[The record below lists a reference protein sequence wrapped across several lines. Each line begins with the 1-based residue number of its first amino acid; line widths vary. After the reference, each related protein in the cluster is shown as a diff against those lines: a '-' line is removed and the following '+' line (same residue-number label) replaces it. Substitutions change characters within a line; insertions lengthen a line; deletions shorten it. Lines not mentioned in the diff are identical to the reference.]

1 MDKILSK
8 DDLLITKIINFY
20 NNIDNLNIFLEIV
33 LQKNKISLRLL
44 DWLVTNFSKKN
55 NICYL
60 LNNENYYVFKGY
72 KSQLKAYS
80 KKYCDPFCRRE
91 RVLLDYSET
100 NNIQLIYNIE
110 FNNELNN
117 ELNNKNKI
125 ITTIGQLNFFKYA
138 ISHGIIEY
146 IKNNLILI
154 ENDMNDTLKEREY
167 EKKFINISNI
177 KRKELSKSGNKSVN
191 ITIVNAVIK
200 FI

>member
-20 NNIDNLNIFLEIV
+20 NNSTNLNIFLEIV

-44 DWLVTNFSKKN
+44 DWFVTNFSKKN

-80 KKYCDPFCRRE
+80 KKHCDPFCRRD
-91 RVLLDYSET
+91 RIVFDYSDI
-100 NNIQLIYNIE
+100 NNIKLIYN
-110 FNNELNN
+110 NHLNN
-117 ELNNKNKI
+117 DSNNKNKI

-138 ISHGIIEY
+138 ISHEIIEY
-146 IKNNLILI
+146 VKNNLILI

>member
-1 MDKILSK
+1 MDQISSK
-8 DDLLITKIINFY
+8 DDLLINKIINFY
-20 NNIDNLNIFLEIV
+20 KIKNNLNIFLETV

-44 DWLVTNFSKKN
+44 DWFVTNYSKKN
-55 NICYL
+55 NSCYL

-80 KKYCDPFCRRE
+80 KKYCDPFCRRD
-91 RVLLDYSET
+91 RIVFDYSDT
-100 NNIQLIYNIE
+100 NNIKLINS
-110 FNNELNN
+110 NNSNN
-117 ELNNKNKI
+117 SNNNNQI
-125 ITTIGQLNFFKYA
+125 VTTLGQLNFFKFA

-146 IKNNLILI
+146 VKNNLILI

-167 EKKFINISNI
+167 EKKFVNISNVSNI

>member
-1 MDKILSK
+1 MDQISSK
-8 DDLLITKIINFY
+8 DDLLINKIINFY
-20 NNIDNLNIFLEIV
+20 KIKNNLNIFLETV

-44 DWLVTNFSKKN
+44 DWFVTNYSKKN
-55 NICYL
+55 NSCYL

-80 KKYCDPFCRRE
+80 KKHCDPFCRRD
-91 RVLLDYSET
+91 RILFDYSDM
-100 NNIQLIYNIE
+100 NNIKFINSNTI
-110 FNNELNN
+110 NNNN
-117 ELNNKNKI
+117 QI

-146 IKNNLILI
+146 VKNNLELI
-154 ENDMNDTLKEREY
+154 ENDMNDTLKQREY
-167 EKKFINISNI
+167 EKKFINVSNVSNI